1 MVNLP
6 NAFNWRVNF
15 SSLVQMDLLQQ
26 NEKLKEIVSH
36 MAAALVHIHTAFAEE
51 TEEFGFEGAA
61 SQGPWV
67 DSTSWPYSMARDI
80 TNAIHKKYDLD
91 TLSSNEDVRPLTEEE
106 MQSIRQGLRYPVGVQ
121 LSEEDSSRIIEH
133 LLQCTA

>member
-1 MVNLP
+1 MLGVLP
-6 NAFNWRVNF
+6 VRDAMLREHVTRQVE
-15 SSLVQMDLLQQ
+15 LGL
-26 NEKLKEIVSH
+26 
-36 MAAALVHIHTAFAEE
+36 
-51 TEEFGFEGAA
+51 EGAA

-67 DSTSWPYSMARDI
+67 DSTSWPYSMARDM

-121 LSEEDSSRIIEH
+121 LSEEDSSRIVEH
-133 LLQCTA
+133 RKS